1 MTKTITQ
8 LTNQPTPT
16 GADLLAMDK
25 ASNGVTYNVEI
36 RDIHLGMTAASDTVA
51 SVVELA
57 TNAEVSTGTD
67 TSRAVTPASL
77 KYINKL
83 RNIADSITSV
93 IQNAATVA
101 RTWTIV
107 NRDAELGNP
116 LNNYSVAAQAV
127 SATTR
132 TYITGSAI
140 TVPADGFRIGTI
152 ITWRFNMTKT
162 AAGSAASTFD
172 IAFGTNGTTADTA
185 RVSFTK
191 PGGSGVVDEA
201 LVEIEMVVRGPITS
215 TGVVSGHFKL
225 SHNLNATG
233 HATISNVNVHTISA
247 AFDLTVASTIVGIC
261 ITTGASD
268 AITIEQVITDTRNL

>member
-8 LTNQPTPT
+8 LTEQTTPL
-16 GADLLAMDK
+16 ADDVLAMDK
-25 ASNGVTYNVEI
+25 NSNSVTYKVKMSNLHKALTQGT
-36 RDIHLGMTAASDTVA
+36 DAQAGTL
-51 SVVELA
+51 ELA
-57 TNAEVSTGTD
+57 TNAEVTTGTD
-67 TSRAVTPASL
+67 TARAVTPASL
-77 KYINKL
+77 KYSNKL

-101 RTWTIV
+101 RTWTFV
-107 NRDAELGNP
+107 NRDAEIGNP
-116 LNNYSVAAQAV
+116 LNNFSVVAQAIA
-127 SATTR
+127 ATTR
-132 TYITGSAI
+132 TYIAGSNI

-152 ITWRFNMTKT
+152 IKWRITMTKT

-191 PGGSGVVDEA
+191 LAGTAVVDEA
-201 LVEIEMVVRGPITS
+201 LVEIEMVVRGPITA

-247 AFDLTVASTIVGIC
+247 GFDLTVASTIVGIC

-268 AITIEQVITDTRNL
+268 AITIEQVITESANL